1 MSRRDQEQ
9 RLTMNIVERPGRR
22 RRLGIVGVA
31 AAMCLTSAFSLATGD
46 SPADELASSPP
57 NDHFVILVSLDGFAH
72 FYIDDPLTHMPALR
86 RMIREGA
93 VADQGM
99 ECSFPTVTWP
109 NHTTLVTGVPP
120 AKHGVLA
127 NMVFDREKG
136 ETVQLLVDPVFD
148 KDEIVRVPTIYDVAH
163 AAGLKTAAVVWPATR
178 NAKTLHW
185 TTPDM
190 KSPGFEKY
198 ATPGWLDELKAEGI
212 PVDRYGPW
220 VDAKEG
226 GPRRDWIATREV
238 ISLLRKKDR
247 PNLILLHLIELDHA
261 QHDAGPRSGDARW
274 AVSTMDDR
282 VRDLRDAIEELGL
295 RDKATLLVTSDHG
308 FFATEQSI
316 HVNSK
321 LRELGL
327 VAVDDKKVVS
337 KQAWSVSQGGAA
349 AVYVIPS
356 EGRDEIIATIRS
368 AIAGVDGVEQVF
380 TAPKDFQ
387 KLGQATRDQDK
398 FGADLWLAAKEGYSF
413 SNDATRDSVVT
424 KNAKRDGTH
433 GYLPHH
439 PDMRGIF
446 IAWGRGVRPGTK
458 FGLIKN
464 THVAPT
470 AAQLLDLEIPSAD
483 KPLREIQPP
492 PR

>member
-1 MSRRDQEQ
+1 MARMSHRVCLRGW
-9 RLTMNIVERPGRR
+9 LAFAVITLSVAGG
-22 RRLGIVGVA
+22 LVGGELARGDAIIESNARSRHA
-31 AAMCLTSAFSLATGD
+31 AA
-46 SPADELASSPP
+46 
-57 NDHFVILVSLDGFAH
+57 DHCVILVSLDGFAH
-72 FYIDDPLTHMPALR
+72 FYVDDPQTHMPTLR

-93 VADQGM
+93 VADRGM

-136 ETVQLLVDPVFD
+136 EPVQLLVDPVFD
-148 KDEIVRVPTIYDVAH
+148 KDEIVKVPTIYDVAH
-163 AAGLKTAAVVWPATR
+163 KAGLKTAAVVWPATR

-190 KSPGFEKY
+190 KSPLFEKF

-247 PNLILLHLIELDHA
+247 PNVILLHLIELDHA
-261 QHDAGPRSGDARW
+261 QHETGPRSGDSHW

-282 VRDLRDAIEELGL
+282 IRDLIDTIEQLGL
-295 RDKATLLVTSDHG
+295 RDKVTLIVASDHG
-308 FFATEQSI
+308 FFATEHSI

-321 LRELGL
+321 LRDMGL
-327 VAVDDKKVVS
+327 VKVEDKKVVA
-337 KQAWSVSQGGAA
+337 KDAWCVSQGGGA
-349 AVYVIPS
+349 AVYITNR
-356 EGRDEIIATIRS
+356 ERRAEIATQIKRELER
-368 AIAGVDGVEQVF
+368 VEGIEAAF
-380 TAPKDFQ
+380 KDPKDFQ
-387 KLGQATRDQDK
+387 KLGQATADQDK
-398 FGADLWLAAKEGYSF
+398 FGADVWLAAKEGYSF

-446 IAWGRGVRPGTK
+446 IAWGRGVPAGTK
-458 FGLIKN
+458 VGLLNN
-464 THVAPT
+464 TQVAPT
-470 AAQLLDLEIPSAD
+470 IARLLGLELPSSEG
-483 KPLREIQPP
+483 KPIQPIGSQAK
-492 PR
+492 